1 MRSTLARAIV
11 AALAATV
18 LFAVHTESTP
28 QSVHST
34 LSASLPLPP
43 LTGHVKL
50 MLAGDSTAQ
59 GYPIACG
66 DGTFYGERAVLGD
79 WFVKIGKDVEF
90 VGGVTNSC
98 GAPWNHTEGRAGET
112 IFHLADTIGGYLTA
126 RPAEV
131 LILRVGV
138 NDATSWSGWHTAEQ
152 MAIDYTRLID
162 NARLARPTIRIVAS
176 EIIPPDGAVSADL
189 AKASVTARKFN
200 ALLPAI
206 VAPYGDSVHIV
217 HNGKITP
224 VWLTDGLHPTG
235 QGYVGLAWFLI
246 EQPDGLWPW
255 LSADPP
261 PALRPWDVV
270 LDPWR

>member
-1 MRSTLARAIV
+1 MTRKLR
-11 AALAATV
+11 AALTV
-18 LFAVHTESTP
+18 LLLLAVAMLTGSAQA
-28 QSVHST
+28 QSSVPVA
-34 LSASLPLPP
+34 LASALPP
-43 LTGHVKL
+43 VTGHVRL
-50 MLAGDSTAQ
+50 MIAGDSTAQ

-66 DGTFYGERAVLGD
+66 DGTFFGERAVLGD
-79 WFVKIGKDVEF
+79 WLTRVGGRDVEF

-98 GAPWNHTEGRAGET
+98 GLPYNHTEGRAGET
-112 IFHLADTIGGYLTA
+112 IFHLADVIGGYLTA

-152 MAIDYTRLID
+152 MAVDYTRLID
-162 NARLARPTIRIVAS
+162 NARAARPTIRVLAS

-189 AKASVTARKFN
+189 ARASVTARKFN

-224 VWLTDGLHPTG
+224 VWMVDGLHPTG
-235 QGYVGLAWFLI
+235 QGYVGLAWFLMQ
-246 EQPDGLWPW
+246 QPDALWPW

-261 PALRPWDVV
+261 PATKPWDVV

>member
-1 MRSTLARAIV
+1 MTIRKLSAFA
-11 AALAATV
+11 AATI
-18 LFAVHTESTP
+18 LAVTALVAGSAP
-28 QSVHST
+28 AQSSVP
-34 LSASLPLPP
+34 PLPP
-43 LTGHVKL
+43 LTGHVRL
-50 MLAGDSTAQ
+50 MLAGDSTAM

-79 WFVKIGKDVEF
+79 WLTRVGTRDVEF

-98 GAPWNHTEGRAGET
+98 GLPYNHTEGRAGET
-112 IFHLADTIGGYLTA
+112 IFHLADVIGGYLTA

-138 NDATSWSGWHTAEQ
+138 NDATSWSNWHTAEQ
-152 MAIDYTRLID
+152 MAVDYTRLID
-162 NARLARPTIRIVAS
+162 NARAARPTIRILAS

-206 VAPYGDSVHIV
+206 VAPYGDAVHV
-217 HNGKITP
+217 GKFGRITP

-235 QGYVGLAWFLI
+235 QGYVGIAWI
-246 EQPDGLWPW
+246 IMGQPDGIWPW

-261 PALRPWDVV
+261 PATKPWDVV